1 MMQASK
7 TIATYKRL
15 RNEPH
20 WRLLAADHGPIII
33 AILQSQFL
41 EKNERSIP
49 ASIFYERIDC
59 DLELLR
65 ASGEDIPQTAQAY
78 AADWLAQGYLL
89 RHFPSGSHE
98 EVYELSM
105 MATTAIRFVAGL
117 VERRTSAT
125 ESRLATVIHQLTKLA
140 EETDPNPVT
149 RITALLAERERIDR
163 EIEAVRQGRNKPLT
177 DATALERMRE
187 IIALSDDLIGDFHR
201 VRDEFEQL
209 NRDLRRQI
217 MDYDGSRGTILD
229 ALFDGV
235 DVISNSEA
243 GRTFA
248 AFWRLLID
256 PEQSA
261 TLENGLA
268 QLFSRHFTSQLE
280 LRERRFLLHLTHT
293 LLDQSGSVHDVLQ
306 HFSRSLKHF
315 VQSREFLE
323 HRRLN
328 HLLKEAQRAALS
340 IKDDVKI
347 TNAFDY
353 PLMLTSITTIS
364 LAQLTLHDP
373 SLYTIENDMTNAEVS
388 QVDLEMI
395 SNLVAQSEIDFR
407 SLKANILKM
416 LQEYAQVTINE
427 ILRRF
432 PATQGLGS
440 IIGYLALGSRH
451 GLMAEHHETI
461 NWTGG
466 DGEERSARI
475 PVIYFLRDRSHELA

>member
-1 MMQASK
+1 MQAAK
-7 TIATYKRL
+7 TIAIYRRL

-41 EKNERSIP
+41 EKNERGIP
-49 ASIFYERIDC
+49 ASLFYERVNC
-59 DLELLR
+59 DLEALR
-65 ASGEDIPQTAQAY
+65 TLGEDIPQTAQAY
-78 AADWLAQGYLL
+78 AADWLAQGYLA
-89 RHFPSGSHE
+89 RHFPTGANE
-98 EVYELSM
+98 EVFELSLT
-105 MATTAIRFVAGL
+105 ATTAIRFVAGL

-140 EETDPNPVT
+140 EETDPNPAT
-149 RITALLAERERIDR
+149 RITALIVERERIDR
-163 EIEAVRQGRNKPLT
+163 EIEAVRQGRAKPLA
-177 DATALERMRE
+177 DATALERIRE
-187 IIALSDDLIGDFHR
+187 IIALSDDLVGDFHR

-229 ALFDGV
+229 ALFEGV

-243 GRTFA
+243 GRTFS

-256 PEQSA
+256 SEQSA
-261 TLENGLA
+261 TLEHGLE
-268 QLFSRHFTSQLE
+268 QLISRNFASQLE
-280 LRERRFLLHLTHT
+280 TRERRFLLRLTHT
-293 LLDQSGSVHDVLQ
+293 LLDQSGSVHEVLQ

-315 VQSREFLE
+315 VQSREYLE

-347 TNAFDY
+347 TNALDY
-353 PLMLTSITTIS
+353 PLMLTSITMLS

-373 SLYTIENDMTNAEVS
+373 SLYSIENDMTSAEAS
-388 QVDLEMI
+388 HMDLDMI
-395 SNLVAQSEIDFR
+395 SSLVAQSEIDFR
-407 SLKANILKM
+407 SLKANILKV
-416 LQEYAQVTINE
+416 LQEHSQVTISE
-427 ILRRF
+427 VLRTF
-432 PATQGLGS
+432 PAAQGLGS

-451 GLMAEHHETI
+451 GLTAEHHETVGWI
-461 NWTGG
+461 GG